1 MKNKNV
7 VFLVLAFCLFSFS
20 ALGEENEVAQEPQ
33 VAQENQGESDAD
45 NPEVF
50 VHYTRYADMPEI
62 KELDEKDDDL
72 YTGAEVLPMNIQLSE
87 EEKQQDPSAD
97 FDYIDSEYEM
107 PELPCNNEKLTK
119 EVARFIR
126 DNTEVEENSVK
137 SRRSRILLI
146 KNLHNFNEINES
158 DLSGK
163 DNFKTKAALMYLRIN
178 RSQEI
183 SRVCESKNNTF
194 GKYSNVYL
202 IIYPYMK
209 YYKVVV
215 TNLISIPE
223 KMDEATFVHNW

>member
-1 MKNKNV
+1 MKKI
-7 VFLVLAFCLFSFS
+7 VLLCLALCLFSFP
-20 ALGEENEVAQEPQ
+20 ALCEENETIVSAEEPKTQ
-33 VAQENQGESDAD
+33 SEDVT
-45 NPEVF
+45 PEMM
-50 VHYTRYADMPEI
+50 VHYSHRSAMPEI
-62 KELDEKDDDL
+62 KELEEKDDDL
-72 YTGAEVLPMNIQLSE
+72 YSGADVVPMNIQLSE

-107 PELPCNNEKLTK
+107 PELLCSNEKLTK

-126 DNTEVEENSVK
+126 DNSEVEENSVK
-137 SRRSRILLI
+137 SRRSRILMV
-146 KNLHNFNEINES
+146 KNLHSFSEVNES

-163 DNFKTKAALMYLRIN
+163 NNFKTKAALMYLRIN

-183 SRVCESKNNTF
+183 YKVCESKNNTF
-194 GKYSNVYL
+194 GKYSNIYL

-223 KMDEATFVHNW
+223 KLDEATFVYNW

>member
-1 MKNKNV
+1 MRKNV
-7 VFLVLAFCLFSFS
+7 VFLILALCLFSFP
-20 ALGEENEVAQEPQ
+20 ALSEESENEVARE
-33 VAQENQGESDAD
+33 AQAEQAVQAEDAA
-45 NPEVF
+45 PEGL
-50 VHYTRYADMPEI
+50 VHYTHYSMPEI

-72 YTGAEVLPMNIQLSE
+72 YSGAEVLPMNIQLSE
-87 EEKQQDPSAD
+87 EEKQQDPSSD
-97 FDYIDSEYEM
+97 LDYIDSEYEM
-107 PELPCNNEKLTK
+107 PELPCDNEKLTK

-126 DNTEVEENSVK
+126 DNSEVEENSVK
-137 SRRSRILLI
+137 SRRSRILLV
-146 KNLHNFNEINES
+146 KNLHNFSEVKES
-158 DLSGK
+158 DLNGR

-183 SRVCESKNNTF
+183 YKVCESKNNTF

-223 KMDEATFVHNW
+223 KLDEATFVHNW